1 MEAEEKSKR
10 LNKQLHII
18 ELKLIKILPPLLAF
32 IYFCNTLLSIFKIDI
47 VVLSYIGGFSLIP
60 LIFMY
65 VTSYAFKFC
74 EYHRMFLHYIVVN
87 NIISLY
93 DYYYLIPLD
102 VLWFT
107 ALHVSIFCIFLFVI
121 LYLYL
126 KSRRNEKF
134 NRPDS

>member
-93 DYYYLIPLD
+93 DYYYLIPLN

-134 NRPDS
+134 NRPNS

>member
-1 MEAEEKSKR
+1 MNVEEKSKR

-47 VVLSYIGGFSLIP
+47 VAFSYIGGVSLIP

-65 VTSYAFKFC
+65 ITSYAFKFC

-102 VLWFT
+102 ILWFT
-107 ALHVSIFCIFLFVI
+107 ALHVSIFCVFLFVI

>member
-47 VVLSYIGGFSLIP
+47 VVLSYIGGISLIP